1 MKPARGAAAVR
12 QRGSTVLE
20 FALVQVVLLTFLLGI
35 TDFARMLFTWNAAVE
50 ASRAGARYA
59 VVCDDTTGKARVLA
73 RMQALLPQIADIGL
87 AWSPAGCTTST
98 CRGVTVTITDMKYQW
113 ISPVG
118 GAAKLAPLSMP
129 TFSTYLTREAMGQ
142 DPNSAA
148 LCL

>member
-1 MKPARGAAAVR
+1 MKPARSGAAVR
-12 QRGSTVLE
+12 QRGATVVE

>member
-1 MKPARGAAAVR
+1 MKPARGGAAVR